1 MLNLTAQA
9 LNQESFRRGST
20 VAIVP
25 VPASRIFGA
34 QAGAAA
40 LEFAILAPVFLLM
53 ATGLLAYGIYFGDAH
68 SVQQLAA
75 DAARTSIAGLTATE
89 RASLVANFVAGNA
102 EGYPL
107 LDGQALSYTVGP
119 EPGDPDNYRVTLSYD
134 ASDLPIWDLY
144 PPLPL
149 PSRTITY
156 SSVIRIGGL

>member
-1 MLNLTAQA
+1 M
-9 LNQESFRRGST
+9 S
-20 VAIVP
+20 IVP
-25 VPASRIFGA
+25 VPALRIFSA

-53 ATGLLAYGIYFGDAH
+53 ATGLLAYGIYFGAAH

-75 DAARTSIAGLTATE
+75 DAARTSVAGLTASE
-89 RASLVANFVAGNA
+89 RASLVASFVANNA
-102 EGYPL
+102 NGYPL
-107 LDGQALSYTVGP
+107 LDRQALSYAVGP
-119 EPGDPDNYRVTLSYD
+119 EPDDADDYRVTLSYD

-156 SSVIRIGGL
+156 SSVIRLGGL